1 MDYKFSGLHDINDSM
16 PRIATAV
23 HALSTH
29 RCSPDR
35 IHFGK
40 KNCHLP
46 CYLTTFLHGQCHFKF
61 SYHIDQQNFIEF
73 FTTCLSIVCFYEK
86 RGFRTSFSHFHKLP
100 MNNVVFN
107 FTYLSYIQC
116 FSGVASI
123 EWKLLSKNS
132 KVTGSC
138 LPVHSGEGSYTSH
151 FVNKI
156 SCFHR

>member
-1 MDYKFSGLHDINDSM
+1 MTLMIRCHGLPPLFTLFRPIAAHRTVSILEKKLSPALLLDQIPAWTMPLQIFLSYWPAKLYRVFYDMFIDS
-16 PRIATAV
+16 
-23 HALSTH
+23 S
-29 RCSPDR
+29 
-35 IHFGK
+35 
-40 KNCHLP
+40 
-46 CYLTTFLHGQCHFKF
+46 
-61 SYHIDQQNFIEF
+61 
-73 FTTCLSIVCFYEK
+73 FYEK
-86 RGFRTSFSHFHKLP
+86 RDSELHFHTFRSCQ
-100 MNNVVFN
+100 MNNVLFN

>member
-1 MDYKFSGLHDINDSM
+1 MTLMIRCHGSPPLFTLFR
-16 PRIATAV
+16 PIAA
-23 HALSTH
+23 H
-29 RCSPDR
+29 RTVS
-35 IHFGK
+35 ILEK
-40 KNCHLP
+40 K
-46 CYLTTFLHGQCHFKF
+46 
-61 SYHIDQQNFIEF
+61 IV
-73 FTTCLSIVCFYEK
+73 TCLATWPHSCMDTVTSNSLIRWYWPAKLYRVFYDMFIDSRCFYEK
-86 RGFRTSFSHFHKLP
+86 RDSELHFHTFRSCQ
-100 MNNVVFN
+100 MNNVLFN

>member
-1 MDYKFSGLHDINDSM
+1 MDYKFSGLHDINDPM

-46 CYLTTFLHGQCHFKF
+46 CYLTTPWTMSFQIFL
-61 SYHIDQQNFIEF
+61 SYWPAKLYRVFYDMFID
-73 FTTCLSIVCFYEK
+73 SRCFYEK
-86 RGFRTSFSHFHKLP
+86 RDSELHFHTFRSCQ
-100 MNNVVFN
+100 MNNVLFN

>member
-1 MDYKFSGLHDINDSM
+1 MDYKFSGLHDINDPM
-16 PRIATAV
+16 PRIATAI

-46 CYLTTFLHGQCHFKF
+46 CYLTKFLHGQCHFKF

-73 FTTCLSIVCFYEK
+73 FTTCLSIVGVSIK
-86 RGFRTSFSHFHKLP
+86 RVYVL
-100 MNNVVFN
+100 FN

>member
-1 MDYKFSGLHDINDSM
+1 MTLMIRCHGSPPLFTLFRPIAAHRTVSIFEKKKLSPALLLDHIPAWTLSLQILLSYWPAKLYRVFYDMFIDS
-16 PRIATAV
+16 R
-23 HALSTH
+23 
-29 RCSPDR
+29 
-35 IHFGK
+35 
-40 KNCHLP
+40 
-46 CYLTTFLHGQCHFKF
+46 
-61 SYHIDQQNFIEF
+61 
-73 FTTCLSIVCFYEK
+73 CFYEK
-86 RGFRTSFSHFHKLP
+86 RDSELHFHTFRSCQ
-100 MNNVVFN
+100 MNNVLFN

>member
-1 MDYKFSGLHDINDSM
+1 MDYKFSGLHDINDPM

-40 KNCHLP
+40 KKLSPALLLDHIP
-46 CYLTTFLHGQCHFKF
+46 AWTMSFQIFL
-61 SYHIDQQNFIEF
+61 SYWPAKLYRVFYDMFID
-73 FTTCLSIVCFYEK
+73 SRCFYK
-86 RGFRTSFSHFHKLP
+86 LYKLP
-100 MNNVVFN
+100 MNNVLFN

>member
-1 MDYKFSGLHDINDSM
+1 MDYKFSGLHDINDPM

-46 CYLTTFLHGQCHFKF
+46 CYLTKFLHGQCHFKF

-73 FTTCLSIVCFYEK
+73 FYDMFIDSRCFYEK

-100 MNNVVFN
+100 MNNVLFN

-123 EWKLLSKNS
+123 E
-132 KVTGSC
+132 
-138 LPVHSGEGSYTSH
+138 
-151 FVNKI
+151 
-156 SCFHR
+156 